1 MSRFCII
8 PVRVL
13 DDDRFTISHLRVI
26 AAIGNFTDKN
36 GWCYPSIT
44 TIANLARVSRQW
56 AIKCIRD
63 LKEWGYLEVHSQVKP
78 DGGTG
83 PNRYRV
89 LFDVGLPVSDPEGG
103 ATSLSSEVDQGGSSG
118 VDRGESSLE
127 LTPPVKCTLDPNDPI
142 ERKKEKKKKE
152 EVDARARETISFDYE
167 KAAFV
172 GLTDEQVTQWAEA
185 FPAVDVPL
193 EIKRAAAWLD
203 ANPANRKRN
212 LKRFLVNW
220 LARAQ
225 EKAPRVV
232 STRRPAH
239 PAKPAASKST
249 DPFDPNDES
258 TWGYDAFGRYCPQ
271 KYLADKKRAF
281 FERQQAANG
290 QIIDLELNSGIVSND
305 V

>member
-26 AAIGNFTDKN
+26 AAIGTFTDKN
-36 GWCYPSIT
+36 GWCHPSVS
-44 TIANLARVSRQW
+44 TIAKLARVSRQW
-56 AIKCIRD
+56 ATRCIAD
-63 LKEWGYLEVHSQVKP
+63 LKEWGYLEVYEQFRK
-78 DGGTG
+78 DGGQSS
-83 PNRYRV
+83 NRYRV
-89 LFDVGLPVSDPEGG
+89 LFDVGMPMPNPGGDVFADVSSEDTP
-103 ATSLSSEVDQGGSSG
+103 LSSAVDTPLSSI
-118 VDRGESSLE
+118 D
-127 LTPPVKCTLDPNDPI
+127 LTPPVKCTLDTNDPI
-142 ERKKEKKKKE
+142 ERPNEEKKKKKKKE
-152 EVDARARETISFDYE
+152 EARARETISFDYE

-220 LARAQ
+220 LTRAQ

-232 STRRPAH
+232 STRRPANQH

-249 DPFDPNDES
+249 DLFDPNDES

-281 FERQQAANG
+281 FERQQASNG
-290 QIIDLELNSGIVSND
+290 KIIDLEVM
-305 V
+305 